1 MSTPN
6 RIVSIYTEDTPN
18 PQAIKLVLNRM
29 LFPQSSADFT
39 SLEEA
44 EEVSPLATKLFKEY
58 DFVSNVFIMNNFV
71 TVTKKVDT
79 AWYELLTELREFI
92 KSYVAEGHPIIDT
105 DAYAKRVA
113 ENPSSANPN
122 AVQEDDEEV
131 VKKIKE
137 MLTKYVQPAVEGD
150 GGSVVFRS
158 FNEGIVRLGMQGACS
173 GCPSSSFTLKQGI
186 EGLLKRMI
194 PEVESVEAEAM

>member
-18 PQAIKLVLNRM
+18 PQAIKFVLNRM

-39 SLEEA
+39 TLEEA
-44 EEVSPLATKLFKEY
+44 EAVSPLATKLFKDY

-71 TVTKKVDT
+71 TVTKKV
-79 AWYELLTELREFI
+79 AEPWYELIPDLREAI
-92 KSYVAEGHPIIDT
+92 KTYISEGHTIIDT
-105 DAYAKRVA
+105 DAYAKAVA

-122 AVQEDDEEV
+122 VIREDDEEV

-158 FNEGIVRLGMQGACS
+158 FDQGIVRLGMQGACS
-173 GCPSSSFTLKQGI
+173 GCPSSSITLKSGI
-186 EGLLKRMI
+186 EGLLKRMV
-194 PEVESVEAEAM
+194 PEVESVEAEML